1 MNPLKNL
8 TLPKDTAFIALDV
21 ETANFNRGSI
31 CQIGL
36 AAFSE
41 TKLLDSW
48 GDYID
53 PEEYFLGANI
63 GIHGITESMV
73 FGCPKFAE
81 VLPELCKL
89 ENKIVVQHS
98 GFDSGAIK
106 EACGKYGLPVPELI
120 WVDSAKIARRTWPK
134 GTFNGY
140 GLEELSRQLGIRFQH
155 HDAMEDAIAAGKV
168 VLEVLENTGICIAD
182 WIKAQNKPVPSF
194 FKS

>member
-1 MNPLKNL
+1 MKPLKDL
-8 TLPKDTAFIALDV
+8 ILPCATAYIALDV

-41 TKLLDSW
+41 TELLDSW

-53 PEEYFLGANI
+53 PEEYFSGQNI
-63 GIHGITESMV
+63 AIHGITESMV
-73 FGCPKFAE
+73 FNCSKFADI
-81 VLPELCKL
+81 LPELCKL
-89 ENKIVVQHS
+89 EKSIVAQHS

-106 EACGKYGLPVPELI
+106 EACAKYGLPVPNLV

-140 GLEELSRQLGIRFQH
+140 GLGELSLRLGITFQH
-155 HDAMEDAIAAGKV
+155 HDAIEDAIAAGKV
-168 VLEVLENTGICIAD
+168 VLAALDSTGTKITD
-182 WIKAQNKPVPSF
+182 WVIDQNKPVPSF
-194 FKS
+194 FR